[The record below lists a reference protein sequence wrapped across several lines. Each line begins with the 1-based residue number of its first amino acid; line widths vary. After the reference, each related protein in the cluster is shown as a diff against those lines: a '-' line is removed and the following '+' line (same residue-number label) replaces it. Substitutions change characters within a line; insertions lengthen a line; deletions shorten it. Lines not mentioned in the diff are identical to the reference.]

1 MARKAKDI
9 RRTLQMLLKDELGQY
24 TLANGVSTPAIAVR
38 AESERLPTGTKATG
52 LEVVVI
58 RYPEETPVRQYLLEP
73 LDDFWTV
80 WLVGWDNTADLPAA
94 TQLILTAYPGAEFQQ
109 INVPKS
115 WGPTNQVRVTLRNPW
130 VAPEDFEVKEI
141 DGGYFHPILSI
152 PATEK
157 FAILDG
163 GDFTADAT
171 QDQWSDPVDGGVFV

>member
-1 MARKAKDI
+1 
-9 RRTLQMLLKDELGQY
+9 MLLKDELGEY
-24 TLANGVSTPAIAVR
+24 TLANGVTTPAIAVR

-52 LEVVVI
+52 LETVVI
-58 RYPEETPVRQYLLEP
+58 RYPEEQPVRQYLLEP

-80 WLVGWDNTADLPAA
+80 WLVGWDNTADLTVA

-115 WGPTNQVRVTLRNPW
+115 WGPTNQVKVTLRTLGSRQRITRSKKST
-130 VAPEDFEVKEI
+130 VFRC
-141 DGGYFHPILSI
+141 SI

-163 GDFTADAT
+163 GNFTDNTT
-171 QDQWSDPVDGGVFV
+171 QDEWPDPVDGGVLFRAI